1 MGYKITMKKDK
12 NPPLTPQEAWQTLY
26 ETLLNAIPSS
36 VLLIDRS
43 LRVVS
48 ANRNFLKK
56 NKRTLSD
63 TLGQPLKKI
72 FPEAIYN
79 YLNLDRSI
87 RKVFLLNSETDGE
100 RIAFRTPGSP
110 LRNYYYRILPLLH
123 DNCVNNILLFME
135 DVTEQV
141 RLSAEVRRVER
152 HLSSVV
158 ESASDIVLSLDN
170 KGMVLTWSNAAEKIL
185 GFSREE
191 VKGNPFFKYCGDA
204 CREEVK
210 HRLAGLKT
218 REESFTAE
226 WDMLPKTGNSIPVSW
241 VCSPMKDGCSQTVGI
256 VAVGRDLTERR
267 AFEIQLLQSQKLAAL
282 GVMAG
287 GIAHEIRNPLAI
299 CSSAAQFLMTEEK
312 INSVFLK
319 ECAQKIHVGLQRAST
334 IIENLLKFAHPSR
347 NLEIE
352 RINLLPLI
360 METLNLVAN
369 EVKLQKIKLTTK
381 FPAED
386 VFVGGVRGLLQQVFM
401 NLFLNA
407 IKSMPQGGYL
417 KISIEKLGTEVL
429 IRLGDTGFGISPQDI
444 DRIFDPFFTTF
455 SSGKGI
461 GLGLSICYSIVKQH
475 FGSIEV
481 NSTEGEGTTV
491 SVRFPLLSN

>member
-1 MGYKITMKKDK
+1 MKADK
-12 NPPLTPQEAWQTLY
+12 SLSLESQEACKTLY

-48 ANRNFLKK
+48 ANRNFLEK
-56 NKRTLSD
+56 NKRTIAN
-63 TLGQPLKKI
+63 TLGRPLKKV
-72 FPEAIYN
+72 FPEAIYD
-79 YLNLDRSI
+79 YLNFDRSI
-87 RKVFLLNSETDGE
+87 RRVFQLNRETGGE
-100 RIAFRTPGSP
+100 SITFRTPGSP

-123 DNCVNNILLFME
+123 NNCVNTVLLLMD
-135 DVTEQV
+135 DVTERV
-141 RLSAEVRRVER
+141 RLSEEVRRVER

-170 KGMVLTWSNAAEKIL
+170 EGMILTWNNAAEKIL

-191 VKGNPFFKYCGDA
+191 VKGSPFSKYCGDA
-204 CREEVK
+204 CGEEAK
-210 HRLAGLKT
+210 RRLAGLKT

-226 WDMLPKTGNSIPVSW
+226 WNMLPKTGNSISVSW
-241 VCSPMKDGCSQTVGI
+241 VCSPMKDGCSQTVGF

-282 GVMAG
+282 GVMAS
-287 GIAHEIRNPLAI
+287 GIAHEVRNPLAI
-299 CSSAAQFLMTEEK
+299 CSSAAQFLMEEE
-312 INSVFLK
+312 IEPVFLK
-319 ECAQKIHVGLQRAST
+319 ECAQKIHGGLQRAST
-334 IIENLLKFAHPSR
+334 IIENLLKFAHPSS

-352 RINLLPLI
+352 RISLSPLI
-360 METLNLVAN
+360 METLNLVDN
-369 EVKLQKIKLTTK
+369 EIKLQKIKLTTE
-381 FPAED
+381 FPSED
-386 VFVGGVRGLLQQVFM
+386 VFVGGVCGLLQQVFM

-407 IKSMPQGGYL
+407 IKSMPQGGSL
-417 KISIEKLGTEVL
+417 KISMKKSSAEAL
-429 IRLGDTGFGISPQDI
+429 IHVKDTGFGISPQDI

-455 SSGKGI
+455 SSGKDV

-481 NSTEGEGTTV
+481 NSAERKGTTV